1 MYFCNPHWLSCR
13 ADNSGLLF
21 IEERIFLSFQLFSIK
36 STQYDTCRYTFN
48 LSIGQAL
55 YNAFRNAFSSSIRR
69 SANAKPKCNFSLS
82 SFRSFSDITLYFI
95 KSFNVMYMHFHSSS
109 TFSNNYTGCFAIICQ

>member
-1 MYFCNPHWLSCR
+1 MIR
-13 ADNSGLLF
+13 AGTLL
-21 IEERIFLSFQLFSIK
+21 ISPLGKPCIMHSL
-36 STQYDTCRYTFN
+36 
-48 LSIGQAL
+48 
-55 YNAFRNAFSSSIRR
+55 RNAFSSSIRR

-82 SFRSFSDITLYFI
+82 SFRSFYDITLYFI